1 MIVESS
7 CGGQVSK
14 ECILSIFKL
23 IERSDSTNSKS
34 VIRNP
39 ISATCNPN
47 SAIEKWRANAYSWHR
62 CWFDNR

>member
-23 IERSDSTNSKS
+23 IERSDSTNPKS
-34 VIRNP
+34 DIRNLQ
-39 ISATCNPN
+39 SEFRYREMEGECLQLA
-47 SAIEKWRANAYSWHR
+47 SMLVR
-62 CWFDNR
+62 